1 MTVTVEDDFS
11 KEDPTLKMGETVT
24 LTDEQAMHY
33 VRGRMNVGDGSN
45 EGRMRRQSQY
55 LSALKAELAEKCQAD
70 SAFALDIYDALE
82 PYMVTDL
89 SRNDF
94 IKLAASLVNAEEQ
107 EPLEIQGTNG
117 EGKTGFNEF
126 TVDQNSLA
134 DTVIQLFYDRVEDQE

>member
-1 MTVTVEDDFS
+1 M
-11 KEDPTLKMGETVT
+11 
-24 LTDEQAMHY
+24 
-33 VRGRMNVGDGSN
+33 
-45 EGRMRRQSQY
+45 
-55 LSALKAELAEKCQAD
+55 
-70 SAFALDIYDALE
+70 
-82 PYMVTDL
+82 TDL